1 MTSLIFLSV
10 TSTTQRS
17 SCVTLKKCWRMSS
30 CLCSRSQSTP
40 AATQSC
46 TSSFSMC
53 EVFTVESWINIF
65 HIEPDFTGFHISCVA
80 LCHTGG
86 GFRQCGW
93 RVKTRATHLQ
103 PGQSAASQLDGGGQ
117 PALFLL
123 PLLHV
128 CKHDSAES
136 PAQVRVYTSV
146 QVATIICFLWMQ
158 SLPYYMFY
166 LFTRNTSSTLIFQD
180 H

>member
-1 MTSLIFLSV
+1 MLANVFMPLFEVTVDPSSHPELHLFLQHVRSLYCGVMNLY
-10 TSTTQRS
+10 
-17 SCVTLKKCWRMSS
+17 
-30 CLCSRSQSTP
+30 
-40 AATQSC
+40 
-46 TSSFSMC
+46 FSH
-53 EVFTVESWINIF
+53 WARL
-65 HIEPDFTGFHISCVA
+65 HIACVA
-80 LCHTGG
+80 FCHTGG

-128 CKHDSAES
+128 CKHDGAES

-158 SLPYYMFY
+158 SLPHYMFY
-166 LFTRNTSSTLIFQD
+166 LFTRNNSSTLIFQD